1 MTFWHKKRAL
11 SGSSELEMNQL
22 ENQIFTYHS
31 TSKWWW
37 LQWI

>member
-11 SGSSELEMNQL
+11 SGSSELEINQF

>member
-1 MTFWHKKRAL
+1 MTFWHKKRVL
-11 SGSSELEMNQL
+11 TWPSELEMNQL